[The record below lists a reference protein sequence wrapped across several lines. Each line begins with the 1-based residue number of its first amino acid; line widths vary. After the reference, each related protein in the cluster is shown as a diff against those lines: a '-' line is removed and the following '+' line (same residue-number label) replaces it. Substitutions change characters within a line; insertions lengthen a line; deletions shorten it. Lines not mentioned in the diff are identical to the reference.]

1 MRTHW
6 IFLAMAVLLVGVM
19 AGSMLAPQPAD
30 AVSREM
36 IQLQQQVSQILQG
49 QQDLRSAVDQRNAEL
64 KTLVEQTLDSVNKMS
79 LTMGSLQKTVQD
91 VQANSGARIDT
102 LTTQV
107 QGLSDNLQDIQAR
120 VGKLSQQVT
129 DAQSVLQSVD
139 AKVSGNAPPPGSS
152 APAPAPAPGLGQ
164 PVASGPPISSD
175 VLYTNAL
182 RDFTGGKYDLA
193 RQEFGDYLKNF
204 PTSDL
209 ASNAQFYLGEIDF
222 VQANYKDAITQY
234 DRVLTNY
241 PKSYKLAAARLKK
254 AEAELA
260 LGQKASATRDF
271 REVVRRFPGTDEAR
285 RAQAKLR
292 ELGATTA
299 RTPSE

>member
-1 MRTHW
+1 MRTRL
-6 IFLAMAVLLVGVM
+6 ILLAMGVLLVGVL

-30 AVSREM
+30 AISKEM

-49 QQDLRSAVDQRNAEL
+49 QQDLRSSMDQKNAEL
-64 KTLVEQTLDSVNKMS
+64 RTLLEQTLDSVNKMS
-79 LTMGSLQKTVQD
+79 LSMGSLQKTVQD

-102 LTTQV
+102 LATQV

-129 DAQSVLQSVD
+129 DAQGVLQSID
-139 AKVSGNAPPPGSS
+139 AKVSGNAPSAGPSGPG
-152 APAPAPAPGLGQ
+152 PGPGQ
-164 PVASGPPISSD
+164 PSASGPPVSSD

-222 VQANYKDAITQY
+222 VQGDFKSAIGEY

-254 AEAELA
+254 GEAELS
-260 LGQKASATRDF
+260 LGQKANALRDF
-271 REVVRRFPGTDEAR
+271 REVVRRYPGTDEAR

-292 ELGATTA
+292 EMGATSPA
-299 RTPSE
+299 RSPSE

>member
-1 MRTHW
+1 MRTRW
-6 IFLAMAVLLVGVM
+6 LLLALGVLLVGVL

-49 QQDLRSAVDQRNAEL
+49 QQDLRSSMDQKNAEL
-64 KTLVEQTLDSVNKMS
+64 KTLLEQTLDSVNKMS
-79 LTMGSLQKTVQD
+79 LSMGSLQKTVQD

-102 LTTQV
+102 LATQM
-107 QGLSDNLQDIQAR
+107 QGLTDNLQDIQAR
-120 VGKLSQQVT
+120 VGKLSQQVA
-129 DAQSVLQSVD
+129 DAQGVLQSID
-139 AKVSGNAPPPGSS
+139 AKVSGGAGSAPPS
-152 APAPAPAPGLGQ
+152 APGPGQ

-222 VQANYKDAITQY
+222 VQADYKGAMSEY
-234 DRVLTNY
+234 DKVLMNY

-254 AEAELA
+254 GEAELA
-260 LGQKASATRDF
+260 LGQKASAMRDF
-271 REVVRRFPGTDEAR
+271 REVVRRYPGTDEAR

-292 ELGATTA
+292 EMGAA
-299 RTPSE
+299 SPPRSPSE